1 MKFYN
6 IILFASLILCILS
19 QDDNVE
25 DLPGDKVVEDPCEKK
40 DPASS
45 KEDCFNLKTNKYKCC
60 YTKVKSNEG
69 EAAFC
74 TSVSKSE
81 YDNIK
86 DYIKSWEEE
95 DKSGNLDVKKLD
107 CKSIYLEISVLS
119 FILLLL

>member
-6 IILFASLILCILS
+6 IIIFASLILFIFSDEC
-19 QDDNVE
+19 
-25 DLPGDKVVEDPCEKK
+25 GDK

-45 KEDCFNLKTNKYKCC
+45 TKECINLKTNEYKCC
-60 YTKVKSNEG
+60 FLKIKSNDG
-69 EAAFC
+69 EESYC
-74 TSVSKSE
+74 TSVSKSN

-86 DYIKSWEEE
+86 DYIKNMEEKG
-95 DKSGNLDVKKLD
+95 KSDNVDIKKLD

>member
-6 IILFASLILCILS
+6 IILFASLILCIFS
-19 QDDNVE
+19 DECDD
-25 DLPGDKVVEDPCEKK
+25 K

-45 KEDCFNLKTNKYKCC
+45 TKECINLKTDKYKCC
-60 YTKVKSNEG
+60 YFKGKDKEG
-69 EAAFC
+69 EASYC
-74 TSVSKSE
+74 ISLSKSD

-86 DYIKSWEEE
+86 DYIKNWEEE
-95 DKSGNLDVKKLD
+95 GKNVNLDIKKLD